1 MWRITV
7 TNAGAG
13 IAFGVNVDVA
23 LSGNMVYGFS
33 QVNRGSGCKP
43 AAVVGHYTCNLDI
56 LGRAGDSTAQGVID
70 FGTNVTAV
78 GQVSLSATAA
88 FVEADPTPTN
98 NTVTLTANNSTP
110 TPGPTPT
117 PTPMPTPKPA
127 PTLTR
132 VGTAAVTPVR
142 LAKTTTVS
150 FGVKLNRAASVTMS
164 VRVKGGTRSMVL
176 LAGSKVGSKT
186 STKSATSLTA
196 ARSAGSFA
204 VKAVVGKNAFVKGT
218 GYVVTIVAKAPDG
231 RKSTLTVAF
240 KG

>member
-1 MWRITV
+1 M
-7 TNAGAG
+7 
-13 IAFGVNVDVA
+13 
-23 LSGNMVYGFS
+23 
-33 QVNRGSGCKP
+33 
-43 AAVVGHYTCNLDI
+43 
-56 LGRAGDSTAQGVID
+56 
-70 FGTNVTAV
+70 
-78 GQVSLSATAA
+78 
-88 FVEADPTPTN
+88 
-98 NTVTLTANNSTP
+98 
-110 TPGPTPT
+110 
-117 PTPMPTPKPA
+117 
-127 PTLTR
+127 
-132 VGTAAVTPVR
+132 TPVR

-196 ARSAGSFA
+196 ARAAGSFA